1 MDFSLFCRKIKWS
14 LLLCFKVAALHA
26 GESVCFDT
34 AGIKEPPP
42 CPRPRPRPPPTPGNL
57 LFLSDEAANPAGQH
71 EEFPVVSAD
80 GEMFLWERQ
89 GCVWVMTRL
98 G

>member
-26 GESVCFDT
+26 GGSVCFDT

-42 CPRPRPRPPPTPGNL
+42 ALRQPPETYCSSAMKQQIQQGSMKSSQL
-57 LFLSDEAANPAGQH
+57 TGRCFFGKGR
-71 EEFPVVSAD
+71 VVCGS
-80 GEMFLWERQ
+80 
-89 GCVWVMTRL
+89 
-98 G
+98 